1 MPNPTKRNIYN
12 SKGDLI
18 EAWVSREEYD
28 NLKKEYDKLDRKFN
42 RVLNWFRNLQE
53 RSAKEESNV

>member
-28 NLKKEYDKLDRKFN
+28 KLDRKFN

-53 RSAKEESNV
+53 RNAKEKSNV